1 MLLILIFLINTVTS
15 IRIGLIS
22 DATYIATNYSQI
34 IPNITCNQCTCRALM
49 TSAIGWNCM
58 KTNNICQLITNYS
71 TNDIGLIKSINSTFI
86 FQQLPPQPSLITVNP
101 MTTQLQ
107 TTTTAPTTAQR
118 QTSTVAFVTTQLQ
131 TTAPVPITTQLQT
144 TTIPPVTTQL
154 QTTTIIY
161 PITSIAT
168 TTFAASSTN
177 IISTVP
183 PTTTMQTL
191 HPSNITGSSLIFN
204 LWTFCSYS
212 YVANRTGTV
221 TIKFTFQTTLNYVWY
236 LDDVSVRDSSLI
248 EKTTNGNFESLPS
261 LTGWTTG
268 YSGFC
273 TFGSGIN
280 SLVYYSASKSYS
292 DSCSLGSTWIYQSF
306 SVTNGQSYNVS
317 FWFYLGGLTLFF
329 DVGTATM
336 SVVIS

>member
-107 TTTTAPTTAQR
+107 TTTTAPTTAQL

-131 TTAPVPITTQLQT
+131 TTAPVPVTTQLQT
-144 TTIPPVTTQL
+144 TTVAPVTTQL

-191 HPSNITGSSLIFN
+191 QPSNIT
-204 LWTFCSYS
+204 
-212 YVANRTGTV
+212 ANRTGTV
-221 TIKFTFQTTLNYVWY
+221 TIKFTFQTTFNYIWY

-273 TFGSGIN
+273 SFGSGIS
-280 SLVYYSASKSYS
+280 SLAYYSASKSYS

-306 SVTNGQSYNVS
+306 TVTNGQSYNVS
-317 FWFYLGGLTLFF
+317 FWFYLNGLILLF